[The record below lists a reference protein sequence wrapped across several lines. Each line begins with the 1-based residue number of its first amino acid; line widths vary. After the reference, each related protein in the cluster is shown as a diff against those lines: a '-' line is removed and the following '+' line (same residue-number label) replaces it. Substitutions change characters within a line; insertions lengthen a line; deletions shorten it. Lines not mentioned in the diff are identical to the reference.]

1 LQARVDHNA
10 LDVNAGAKETMRIRP
25 RFLIGVGLIAAAIG
39 YLIFSSIRTTSEYY
53 LTVPEVAA
61 PKTELGGR
69 AIRVAGRVKPGNIA
83 WDPNSL
89 TLKFEIA
96 PIPDLEAS
104 GAPVKPVSAV
114 ASDVAADPVSFRV
127 VSAGEPKPD
136 MFAPGRD
143 VIVEGKLGPDG
154 GRERKAIQG
163 KQR

>member
-1 LQARVDHNA
+1 
-10 LDVNAGAKETMRIRP
+10 MRIRP
-25 RFLIGVGLIAAAIG
+25 RFFIGGGLIVLAIG

-61 PKTELGGR
+61 RRSELGGQ

-96 PIPDLEAS
+96 PIPDIDAS
-104 GAPVKPVSAV
+104 GAPVKPVSVV
-114 ASDVAADPVSFRV
+114 ASDPVSFRV
-127 VSAGEPKPD
+127 IAAGEPKPD

-154 GRERKAIQG
+154 AIAATQVMTSCPSKYKP
-163 KQR
+163 KQSQ

>member
-1 LQARVDHNA
+1 
-10 LDVNAGAKETMRIRP
+10 MRIRP
-25 RFLIGVGLIAAAIG
+25 RFFIGGGLIVLAIG

-61 PKTELGGR
+61 RQAELGGQ

-96 PIPDLEAS
+96 PIPDVDAAS
-104 GAPVKPVSAV
+104 APVVKPVV
-114 ASDVAADPVSFRV
+114 ASDPVSFRV
-127 VSAGEPKPD
+127 VAAGEPKPD

-154 GRERKAIQG
+154 AIAATQVMTSCPSKYKP
-163 KQR
+163 KQSQ